1 VSAFETRETDDGAV
15 ALRAR
20 GATLGSALATTA
32 NGVVSVRWPG
42 ALAPGGERHDAAA
55 VADDPASLLFDYL
68 DELSYQRG
76 VRGVVPVD
84 NEASVA
90 ERGDRLRL
98 SGSFRGADP
107 DGDPGRRQ
115 VVAAADPPVAR
126 TDDGWVVELRL
137 E

>member
-1 VSAFETRETDDGAV
+1 MSAFETRETDEGAV

-20 GATLGSALATTA
+20 GATLGSVLAATA
-32 NGVVSVRWPG
+32 NGVVSVRWPRTPATG
-42 ALAPGGERHDAAA
+42 SERHDAAA
-55 VADDPASLLFDYL
+55 VADDPAGLLFDYL
-68 DELSYQRG
+68 DELSYQRD

-98 SGSFRGADP
+98 SGSFRGVNP
-107 DGDPGRRQ
+107 EGDPTARQ